1 MHATNTHTVK
11 SHRGIRMAALV
22 WNDDNI
28 RVEGQLDD
36 RIGMVANLQAL
47 LTFSNAISTSSWP
60 LVTSSTIELRR
71 CSFATRATH
80 SATSQRYYVDI
91 NAGDGRAIR
100 VHLSVRLARAC
111 PTCVGSLESSLLT
124 HRNDSTNEQRYSLS
138 EATLVVIC
146 RTNVDRLVYLQSI
159 NETITLVEQGTTARA
174 WLAAVSQ
181 SHSLIA
187 VAAVVVAAAVHSSY
201 VVMEVISNLRGEL

>member
-1 MHATNTHTVK
+1 MRSFECVSRSQSISTRCANTHTVK

-60 LVTSSTIELRR
+60 LVTSSTIELRWR
-71 CSFATRATH
+71 SFVTRATH

-174 WLAAVSQ
+174 WLAAVT
-181 SHSLIA
+181 LA
-187 VAAVVVAAAVHSSY
+187 DRCCCCC
-201 VVMEVISNLRGEL
+201 LRYIHRM

>member
-1 MHATNTHTVK
+1 MSTILKKGTRSCARLSAFLDLNRSQLVMHATNTHTVK

-100 VHLSVRLARAC
+100 VHLSVRLAGAC

-124 HRNDSTNEQRYSLS
+124 HRTTRQR
-138 EATLVVIC
+138 T
-146 RTNVDRLVYLQSI
+146 
-159 NETITLVEQGTTARA
+159 TIQPQRSDVGCDL
-174 WLAAVSQ
+174 
-181 SHSLIA
+181 
-187 VAAVVVAAAVHSSY
+187 
-201 VVMEVISNLRGEL
+201 